1 MNIIFLYRVNDG
13 WDIAINVRIMDWLPV
28 FIAISPPLLPTETVN
43 RLAPRLTCSITIL
56 TALLLP

>member
-13 WDIAINVRIMDWLPV
+13 WDIAINVRNMDWLPV
-28 FIAISPPLLPTETVN
+28 FIAISPPLLTIETVN